1 MSILDAR
8 YTTVSG
14 YRRPEIQPH
23 YSLAAIDKAPV
34 AQAKEV
40 LR

>member
-1 MSILDAR
+1 MSSFDAR
-8 YTTVSG
+8 YTISCC
-14 YRRPEIQPH
+14 RRPEIQPH